1 VIGTVAMNFIWLPI
15 VADCRPDALM
25 DGVNF
30 RR

>member
-1 VIGTVAMNFIWLPI
+1 MNFIWLPI
-15 VADCRPDALM
+15 VADCSPDALM